1 LHPLRFANF
10 SQRPVILCLG
20 AHCDDIEIG
29 CGATLVRWARE
40 YPGARFVWVVFSS
53 DEARSA
59 ETRAAAPRLLGADTH
74 IELRFH
80 EFRDTYVPAQA
91 GQVKDAFNELK
102 ASVQPD
108 LVLTHHLDD
117 RHQDHRLVA
126 ELTWNAF
133 RRHLVLEYEIPKY
146 EGDLG
151 QPNLFVPVAAEDLQR
166 KVDVLIECYA
176 SQRSRD
182 WFTADTFRALAR
194 LRGIEC
200 AAPAGFA
207 EAFHGRKLSL

>member
-1 LHPLRFANF
+1 MHPLRFANF
-10 SQRPVILCLG
+10 AQRPTILCLG

-29 CGATLVRWARE
+29 CGATLVRWSRE
-40 YPGARFVWVVFSS
+40 YPNARFVWVVFSS
-53 DEARSA
+53 DDLRSS
-59 ETRAAAPRLLGADTH
+59 ETRAAAARLLGAAANVD
-74 IELRFH
+74 LRFH
-80 EFRDTYVPAQA
+80 RFRDTRMPVELERI
-91 GQVKDAFNELK
+91 GEVFNDLK

-108 LVLTHHLDD
+108 VILTHHLSD
-117 RHQDHRLVA
+117 RHQDHRLIA
-126 ELTWNAF
+126 ELTWNSF

-151 QPNLFVPVAAEDLQR
+151 QPNVFVPLAPEDLER
-166 KVDVLIECYA
+166 KVACLVECYP
-176 SQRSRD
+176 SQRARE
-182 WFTADTFRALAR
+182 WFAADTFRALAR

>member
-1 LHPLRFANF
+1 MHPLRFANF
-10 SQRPVILCLG
+10 AQRPVILCLG

-40 YPGARFVWVVFSS
+40 YPGARFVWVVFAS

-59 ETRAAAPRLLGADTH
+59 ETRAASARLLGPQADVD
-74 IELRFH
+74 LRFH
-80 EFRDTYVPAQA
+80 GFRDTYMPAQA
-91 GQVKDAFNELK
+91 ERVKDAFNELK
-102 ASVQPD
+102 ANVQPD
-108 LVLTHHLDD
+108 VVLTHHLND

-126 ELTWNAF
+126 ELTWNTF

-166 KVDVLIECYA
+166 KVDALIECYV
-176 SQRSRD
+176 SQRGRD

-200 AAPAGFA
+200 TAPAGFA